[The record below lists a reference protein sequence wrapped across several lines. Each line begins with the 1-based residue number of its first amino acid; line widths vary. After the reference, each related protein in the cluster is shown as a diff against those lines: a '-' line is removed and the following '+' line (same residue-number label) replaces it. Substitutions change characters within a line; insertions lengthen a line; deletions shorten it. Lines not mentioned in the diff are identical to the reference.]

1 MKKSI
6 FIFSWLF
13 WSSYCLSNQTLNQLK
28 IWDTELY
35 KDPQSVQ
42 DSLRQQDIT
51 SYSNLEKLKYFTL
64 LIASY
69 NLQYQYENS
78 IDLIKMSTFPTPLSD
93 AEKEAYYFLSL
104 KIAWPYEMKNQV
116 NIAEKWYLQAQELAT
131 ELKDREK
138 QAFILLQFSALE
150 SAKGREVSA
159 LELAKEANSILINT
173 KDLELWADL
182 NSQLGILYYLQQDY
196 SSAIKH
202 YSKVLSIAKDSHSI
216 QESTVAHYNLANAYA
231 KWAEQLQDNVA
242 KVSIAE
248 HHYITSLNSSKKHD
262 LKNLIRNNLLGIIS
276 LYSKNNLVKKADQ
289 YVNELISLNLTYQG
303 YTRLSYSLVL
313 STYYLKTNDEITSLK
328 YLSNASDYFNDST
341 KKYPSYAIKK
351 LQDIAQLYVSL
362 GKHRDAYNYLNLFQ
376 KHTLS
381 MYKKNITAEV
391 MELKS
396 EIDNQK
402 LMNNNLLL
410 NINNQKQKTS
420 LIIFSVLIILL
431 ISLLYRSHQKKKILF
446 KISTT
451 DYLTESHNRRY
462 IFEVGD
468 KDFHKNQFSVV
479 IMDIDFFKKINDRF
493 GHDAGD
499 IVLKSFASS
508 VKHNIRK
515 GDYFGRIG
523 GEEFLIL
530 FSKINSKQLVQKME
544 DIRTHVNQLK
554 FEFDDVNINITASY
568 GLRSFD
574 ATSVN
579 EMVKLADKAL
589 YKAKQ
594 RGRDRIELA
603 E

>member
-1 MKKSI
+1 
-6 FIFSWLF
+6 
-13 WSSYCLSNQTLNQLK
+13 
-28 IWDTELY
+28 
-35 KDPQSVQ
+35 
-42 DSLRQQDIT
+42 
-51 SYSNLEKLKYFTL
+51 
-64 LIASY
+64 
-69 NLQYQYENS
+69 
-78 IDLIKMSTFPTPLSD
+78 
-93 AEKEAYYFLSL
+93 
-104 KIAWPYEMKNQV
+104 
-116 NIAEKWYLQAQELAT
+116 
-131 ELKDREK
+131 
-138 QAFILLQFSALE
+138 
-150 SAKGREVSA
+150 
-159 LELAKEANSILINT
+159 
-173 KDLELWADL
+173 
-182 NSQLGILYYLQQDY
+182 
-196 SSAIKH
+196 
-202 YSKVLSIAKDSHSI
+202 
-216 QESTVAHYNLANAYA
+216 
-231 KWAEQLQDNVA
+231 
-242 KVSIAE
+242 
-248 HHYITSLNSSKKHD
+248 
-262 LKNLIRNNLLGIIS
+262 
-276 LYSKNNLVKKADQ
+276 
-289 YVNELISLNLTYQG
+289 
-303 YTRLSYSLVL
+303 
-313 STYYLKTNDEITSLK
+313 
-328 YLSNASDYFNDST
+328 
-341 KKYPSYAIKK
+341 
-351 LQDIAQLYVSL
+351 
-362 GKHRDAYNYLNLFQ
+362 
-376 KHTLS
+376 
-381 MYKKNITAEV
+381 

-420 LIIFSVLIILL
+420 LIVFSVLTILL

-462 IFEVGD
+462 IFEVGE

-530 FSKINSKQLVQKME
+530 FSNINSEKLVQKME
-544 DIRTHVNQLK
+544 GIRTHVNQLK

>member
-1 MKKSI
+1 
-6 FIFSWLF
+6 
-13 WSSYCLSNQTLNQLK
+13 
-28 IWDTELY
+28 
-35 KDPQSVQ
+35 
-42 DSLRQQDIT
+42 
-51 SYSNLEKLKYFTL
+51 
-64 LIASY
+64 
-69 NLQYQYENS
+69 
-78 IDLIKMSTFPTPLSD
+78 
-93 AEKEAYYFLSL
+93 
-104 KIAWPYEMKNQV
+104 
-116 NIAEKWYLQAQELAT
+116 
-131 ELKDREK
+131 
-138 QAFILLQFSALE
+138 
-150 SAKGREVSA
+150 
-159 LELAKEANSILINT
+159 
-173 KDLELWADL
+173 
-182 NSQLGILYYLQQDY
+182 
-196 SSAIKH
+196 
-202 YSKVLSIAKDSHSI
+202 
-216 QESTVAHYNLANAYA
+216 
-231 KWAEQLQDNVA
+231 
-242 KVSIAE
+242 
-248 HHYITSLNSSKKHD
+248 
-262 LKNLIRNNLLGIIS
+262 
-276 LYSKNNLVKKADQ
+276 
-289 YVNELISLNLTYQG
+289 
-303 YTRLSYSLVL
+303 
-313 STYYLKTNDEITSLK
+313 
-328 YLSNASDYFNDST
+328 
-341 KKYPSYAIKK
+341 
-351 LQDIAQLYVSL
+351 
-362 GKHRDAYNYLNLFQ
+362 
-376 KHTLS
+376 
-381 MYKKNITAEV
+381 

-420 LIIFSVLIILL
+420 LIVFSVLTILL

-462 IFEVGD
+462 IFEVGE

-530 FSKINSKQLVQKME
+530 FSNINSEKLVQKME
-544 DIRTHVNQLK
+544 GIRTHVNQLK

-568 GLRSFD
+568 GLGSFD
-574 ATSVN
+574 ATSVS

>member
-1 MKKSI
+1 
-6 FIFSWLF
+6 
-13 WSSYCLSNQTLNQLK
+13 
-28 IWDTELY
+28 
-35 KDPQSVQ
+35 
-42 DSLRQQDIT
+42 
-51 SYSNLEKLKYFTL
+51 
-64 LIASY
+64 
-69 NLQYQYENS
+69 
-78 IDLIKMSTFPTPLSD
+78 
-93 AEKEAYYFLSL
+93 
-104 KIAWPYEMKNQV
+104 
-116 NIAEKWYLQAQELAT
+116 
-131 ELKDREK
+131 
-138 QAFILLQFSALE
+138 
-150 SAKGREVSA
+150 
-159 LELAKEANSILINT
+159 
-173 KDLELWADL
+173 
-182 NSQLGILYYLQQDY
+182 
-196 SSAIKH
+196 
-202 YSKVLSIAKDSHSI
+202 
-216 QESTVAHYNLANAYA
+216 
-231 KWAEQLQDNVA
+231 
-242 KVSIAE
+242 
-248 HHYITSLNSSKKHD
+248 
-262 LKNLIRNNLLGIIS
+262 
-276 LYSKNNLVKKADQ
+276 
-289 YVNELISLNLTYQG
+289 
-303 YTRLSYSLVL
+303 
-313 STYYLKTNDEITSLK
+313 
-328 YLSNASDYFNDST
+328 
-341 KKYPSYAIKK
+341 
-351 LQDIAQLYVSL
+351 
-362 GKHRDAYNYLNLFQ
+362 
-376 KHTLS
+376 
-381 MYKKNITAEV
+381 

-420 LIIFSVLIILL
+420 LIVFSVLTILL

-462 IFEVGD
+462 IFEVGE

-530 FSKINSKQLVQKME
+530 FSNINSEKLVQKME